1 MDAATDRTGGHAGPL
16 AWLAECLAVGAND
29 PAARGMGIGR
39 VLLALAMIGLGLRGL
54 AFGDFAGV
62 WQRIPIAE
70 LPAHDFFV
78 YLAAAVEIASG
89 IGILVARVAKASA
102 AAMSVFALCW
112 MVLLKFPAIVSAP
125 GIEAVWLGA
134 GEIAVIV
141 AGAWIVF
148 ASLARPDGRFFSG
161 RNGVRNARLMF
172 VLALPAIGLSHFFYP
187 AETAGFVP
195 AWLPWRAGWGYLTG
209 AGDLAAAAGILL
221 AVWPRL
227 AATMAAAMLWVITAL
242 VWVPPLTT
250 QLHDTDAW
258 SAFLMSSII
267 AAGASVVA
275 DSYRGTA
282 WSTLGPVRHAPAHG
296 ASLRD

>member
-1 MDAATDRTGGHAGPL
+1 MDAATDRAGGRAGPL

-29 PAARGMGIGR
+29 PAARRMGSGR

-54 AFGDFAGV
+54 VFGDFAGV
-62 WQRIPIAE
+62 WQHIPIAD

-78 YLAAAVEIASG
+78 YLTAAVELATG
-89 IGILVARVAKASA
+89 IGILVPRMAKAA
-102 AAMSVFALCW
+102 AAVMSLFALLW
-112 MVLLKFPAIVSAP
+112 MVLLKFPAIVQAP
-125 GIEAVWLGA
+125 EIEAVWLGA
-134 GEIAVIV
+134 GEIAVIL

-148 ASLARPDGRFFSG
+148 ASLANPDGRFFSG
-161 RNGVRNARLMF
+161 RNGVRNARLLF

-187 AETAGFVP
+187 TETAGFVP

-227 AATMAAAMLWVITAL
+227 AATMAAAMLWVITVF
-242 VWVPPLTT
+242 VWLPPLPAH
-250 QLHDTDAW
+250 LHASGAW
-258 SAFLMSSII
+258 SPFLMSGII

-275 DSYRGTA
+275 DSYRGTG
-282 WSTLGPVRHAPAHG
+282 WLTLGSVGRA
-296 ASLRD
+296 L